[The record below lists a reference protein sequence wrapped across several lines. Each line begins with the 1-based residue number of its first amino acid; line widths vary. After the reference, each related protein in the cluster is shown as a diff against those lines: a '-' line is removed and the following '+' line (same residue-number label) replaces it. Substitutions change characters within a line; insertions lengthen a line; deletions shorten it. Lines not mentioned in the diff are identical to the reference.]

1 MCVPESCLLNQ
12 MVGWIE
18 GIWGRVTVA
27 NEVSRLV
34 SCPFHRSLS
43 CLPWAPLGFVD
54 GVISSWILVGFGVL
68 VWISRAEIF
77 KASVPPASRALA
89 RSRLGRYLE

>member
-1 MCVPESCLLNQ
+1 

-18 GIWGRVTVA
+18 GVWGLVTVA
-27 NEVSRLV
+27 NEVSRFV
-34 SCPFHRSLS
+34 SCPFHCSSS
-43 CLPWAPLGFVD
+43 CLPWALLGFVA
-54 GVISSWILVGFGVL
+54 GVVSSWILVGFGVL
-68 VWISRAEIF
+68 VWIFRAEIF